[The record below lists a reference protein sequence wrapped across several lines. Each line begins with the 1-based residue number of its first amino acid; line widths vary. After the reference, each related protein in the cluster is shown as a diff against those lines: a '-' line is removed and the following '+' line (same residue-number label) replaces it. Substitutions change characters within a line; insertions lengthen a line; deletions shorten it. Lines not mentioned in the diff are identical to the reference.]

1 MKRNDIDIKKMEVLD
16 LNLISDILKD
26 EFDDFWNMN
35 ILKKELDDLKS
46 YYIVCKLNDEIIG
59 FAGITIILDIAELN
73 NIVIKKG
80 YRGQGFSKNILKYLI
95 EIARKY
101 NCKYMNLEVSSKNIV
116 AINLYEQ
123 YGFKK
128 VGIRKNYYK
137 DSDAILYTKNLE

>member
-1 MKRNDIDIKKMEVLD
+1 MKRNDINIKKMEVSD

-95 EIARKY
+95 EIVKKY
-101 NCKYMNLEVSSKNIV
+101 NCKYINLEVSSKNII

-123 YGFKK
+123 FGFKK